1 MRFRPLLPEDAHAV
15 HEVAKAAFEDLA
27 RRMGHTPPPPP
38 HDAGAHVRIRHVART
53 DPEGAWVA
61 EADGEI
67 VGAALA
73 LMREGLWG
81 LSLLVVHPALQSRGT
96 GRALLERAL
105 RHGDGARGRVI
116 LSSADPRA
124 LRTYARAGLTFTP
137 AACAEGVPRGVEMPA
152 DVRPLTPADRPMTD
166 AIGRHVRGAAH
177 GADLEAME
185 AAGAEV
191 LVLPHGGF
199 GAHRDGVVRIL
210 AARTEEAARTLLRA
224 LLARTPAGR
233 EATVSWLTDS
243 QGWAVDVALEAG
255 LELSL
260 EGAIFRRG
268 DTGRFTPYLPSGAF
282 L

>member
-1 MRFRPLLPEDAHAV
+1 VRFRPLLPEDAPAV

-27 RRMGHTPPPPP
+27 LRSGHAPPPPP
-38 HDAGAHVRIRHVART
+38 HDAGAHLRIRHVART

-61 EADGEI
+61 EADGR
-67 VGAALA
+67 VAGAALA

-96 GRALLERAL
+96 GRALLELAL
-105 RHGDGARGRVI
+105 RHGEGARGHVI
-116 LSSADPRA
+116 LSSDDPRA
-124 LRTYARAGLTFTP
+124 LRTYARAGLTLTP
-137 AACAEGVPRGVEMPA
+137 AACAEGVPRGVEMP
-152 DVRPLTPADRPMTD
+152 DGVRPLAPEDRPMTD

-177 GADLEAME
+177 GEDLEVLA

-191 LVLPHGGF
+191 LVLPHRGF
-199 GAHRDGVVRIL
+199 AAHRDGVVRIL
-210 AARTEEAARTLLRA
+210 AALDEEAARTLLRA
-224 LLARTPAGR
+224 LLSRTPEGR
-233 EATVSWLTDS
+233 AATVSWLTGN
-243 QGWAVDVALEAG
+243 QAWAVGVALDAG

-268 DTGRFTPYLPSGAF
+268 DTGRFAPYLPSGAF